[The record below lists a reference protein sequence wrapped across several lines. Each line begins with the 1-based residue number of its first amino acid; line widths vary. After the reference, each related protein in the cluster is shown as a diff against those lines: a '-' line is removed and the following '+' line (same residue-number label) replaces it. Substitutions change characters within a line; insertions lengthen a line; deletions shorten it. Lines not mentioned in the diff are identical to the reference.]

1 MYFFLCLDTHSRC
14 TKDPFGCVSIMTKTK
29 GIFTHHLLVQNSRF
43 CLTFLCNSRLAH
55 HEAMLMRRTQIRGS
69 DSSEDSDGDNDDE
82 ENDDME
88 WGPATE
94 L

>member
-1 MYFFLCLDTHSRC
+1 M
-14 TKDPFGCVSIMTKTK
+14 
-29 GIFTHHLLVQNSRF
+29 LL
-43 CLTFLCNSRLAH
+43 
-55 HEAMLMRRTQIRGS
+55 RRTQIRGS